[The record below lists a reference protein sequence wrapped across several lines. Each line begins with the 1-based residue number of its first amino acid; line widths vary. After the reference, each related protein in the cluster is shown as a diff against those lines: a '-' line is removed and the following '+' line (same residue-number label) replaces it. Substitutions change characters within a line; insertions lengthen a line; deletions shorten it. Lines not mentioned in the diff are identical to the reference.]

1 MFLYVF
7 ALLITITSS
16 STWKIKIHNN
26 TSLTIQPGVFYPINI
41 SLELTGDDNDDD
53 EPIQPYKA
61 LTNLSLSS
69 SSSSTFQTSEPYYEL
84 NSFLTLN
91 YTIYIGVPCSFT
103 PSPSPFAYNVD
114 FTLSN
119 NISFAFANTLSIT
132 IINRDTPISISVE
145 LLNTKISEGT
155 FSMYYIYSPN
165 LTNVDPITF
174 TFTNTTQSYSSV
186 ENKTMQRYS
195 QVKPRN
201 FRGFYNATR
210 QTDIPQQYT
219 ISIDNKCYILSKP
232 YIEFT
237 IGAYKQKDIS
247 SYKTSIIKQFANFKR
262 NDNSISFDLIIP
274 ISPTIVNCVAVT
286 KTSVFPSGDEIRRG
300 YLTTQSSPYIKYFN
314 YFIRNVQQNVT
325 VSFTNLSTF
334 RSYRI
339 QCLVDDAVV
348 NETERTSANITIGE
362 FYNADIHVN
371 TNPHPAMPFTT
382 QCLTFQFG
390 SDEGLTQ
397 FMPKMIDFCDNY
409 FYTLSGMPSSMNGC
423 VKCVE
428 RVLPEEHVHER
439 SVCVVSEE
447 YCASTYSGYI
457 HYNVLSLKEM
467 LRSTADVQYL
477 LNLTALAL
485 LKDVIKEEDNF
496 DKSAKYED
504 YIFGYPEIPD
514 NIGVSSSVDVVF
526 KNNNTL
532 SDFNCYV
539 LDFDV
544 NIPHRNLTRED
555 FIGHSTEIFLPRKT
569 VSITNVNLTIN
580 FKDDVYDNN
589 IYPIIVKCFPL
600 AFIDHRINESPALL
614 LNSFIRTNKTIPE
627 DTQVPKKNCN
637 DKNNTLESECLNLKY
652 YQLREFTVFNGDGL
666 TMKPDTT
673 ALKENFMRLQYKF
686 QKIKVI
692 VEEETLLLT
701 YQNVSRSNIEMYLKQ
716 HVVITDLLK
725 CCNCNKFPGYETCK
739 MWKNKTMKNLTD
751 SLMNVV
757 DTRNTSMFVESVLMY
772 VNGLNET
779 EYYNRVILLYM
790 AVFGLTT
797 NPEAIHDVVAVYKLY
812 ELLYNAYEELTKVNS
827 DTNMKYK
834 ENILYIMLSM
844 SFNLVEISRFEM
856 LDIGNNSVSSSIS
869 SDSSVNDTDIEV
881 PKFQS
886 NKTLIEM
893 YDNINHISR
902 MIIQQVSTTSSL
914 RIIYNNNLIHLFK
927 STHNQNE
934 KISKRINDKLY
945 VEIELNPYTL
955 IHSVDPTMNNDIRYI
970 GVTVYNIYPFISEE
984 DKSTITY
991 FISVTPF
998 TNASTTSIPAIPK
1011 SSRPT
1016 VMFSNTYDDTTPIK
1030 EKYTKCIY
1038 IDNEHVGVVDIDNI
1052 ESEMLNSDESQIK
1065 CYLSRSGDV
1074 TIQRGYEIATYRGW
1088 IVILIIF
1095 VTVVAFVIAL
1105 FVFAKKKA
1113 EQALKRKR
1121 VNLLDSGYKTID
1133 SNENSAIEE
1142 GNYVNES
1149 VNVTTEEKDKI
1160 KDNIN
1165 KNIKGYNIDDL

>member
-16 STWKIKIHNN
+16 SPWKIKILNN

-41 SLELTGDDNDDD
+41 ILELTNDDD
-53 EPIQPYKA
+53 EPYKA

-69 SSSSTFQTSEPYYEL
+69 SSSSIFQTSEPYYEL

-103 PSPSPFAYNVD
+103 PSPSPSPSTYDVT

-119 NISFAFANTLSIT
+119 NISFTFANTLSIT
-132 IINRDTPISISVE
+132 ITTRDTPISISVE
-145 LLNTKISEGT
+145 LLNNKISEGT

-201 FRGFYNATR
+201 FRGFFNATR

-262 NDNSISFDLIIP
+262 NDNSISFNLIIP

-286 KTSVFPSGDEIRRG
+286 KTSVFPSADDIRRG

-371 TNPHPAMPFTT
+371 TNPHPSMPFTT

-390 SDEGLTQ
+390 NDEGLAQ

-409 FYTLSGMPSSMNGC
+409 FYKLSGMPSSMNGC

-428 RVLPEEHVHER
+428 RVLPREYANHR
-439 SVCVVSEE
+439 SVCIVSEE
-447 YCASTYSGYI
+447 YCATSYSRYI
-457 HYNVLSLKEM
+457 HYDVLSLREM

-485 LKDVIKEEDNF
+485 LESVIKEEDNF
-496 DKSAKYED
+496 DKSAKYKD
-504 YIFGYPEIPD
+504 YIFGYPDIPD
-514 NIGVSSSVDVVF
+514 NVGVSSSVDVVF

-544 NIPHRNLTRED
+544 NIPHDDLTRED

-569 VSITNVNLTIN
+569 ASITNVNLTIN
-580 FKDDVYDNN
+580 FTDDVYDNN

-637 DKNNTLESECLNLKY
+637 NKTNALASECLNLKY
-652 YQLREFTVFNGDGL
+652 YQLRDFAVFNKDGL

-673 ALKENFMRLQYKF
+673 ALKKNFGRLQYKF

-692 VEEETLLLT
+692 VEEEALLLT
-701 YQNVSRSNIEMYLKQ
+701 YQNVSRNNIEMYLKQ
-716 HVVITDLLK
+716 HIVITDLLK
-725 CCNCNKFPGYETCK
+725 CCNCNEFPGYETCK

-772 VNGLNET
+772 VNELNET
-779 EYYNRVILLYM
+779 EYYNRVMLLYM

-812 ELLYNAYEELTKVNS
+812 QLLYNAYEELTKVDG

-844 SFNLVEISRFEM
+844 SFNMVEISRFEM
-856 LDIGNNSVSSSIS
+856 LDIGNNSVSSV
-869 SDSSVNDTDIEV
+869 SDGKYNDTDIEV

-893 YDNINHISR
+893 YNNINHINR

-914 RIIYNNNLIHLFK
+914 SIIYNNNLVRLFK
-927 STHNQNE
+927 PTDSDNQNE
-934 KISKRINDKLY
+934 MILKRINSELS
-945 VEIELNPYTL
+945 VEIEINPYAL
-955 IHSVDPTMNNDIRYI
+955 IHSVDTTNNNDIRYI
-970 GVTVYNIYPFISEE
+970 GVTVYNIYPFISEKDE
-984 DKSTITY
+984 STITH

-1016 VMFSNTYDDTTPIK
+1016 VTFYNNYGDTTPIK

-1038 IDNEHVGVVDIDNI
+1038 IDNEHVGVVDVDNI
-1052 ESEMLNSDESQIK
+1052 ESEMLNSDESQVK
-1065 CYLSRSGDV
+1065 CYLGRSGDI
-1074 TIQRGYEIATYRGW
+1074 TIQRGYDVATYKGW
-1088 IVILIIF
+1088 IIILIIF
-1095 VTVVAFVIAL
+1095 VTVVVFVIAL

-1149 VNVTTEEKDKI
+1149 VNVTNEEKDKDKI
-1160 KDNIN
+1160 KENIN